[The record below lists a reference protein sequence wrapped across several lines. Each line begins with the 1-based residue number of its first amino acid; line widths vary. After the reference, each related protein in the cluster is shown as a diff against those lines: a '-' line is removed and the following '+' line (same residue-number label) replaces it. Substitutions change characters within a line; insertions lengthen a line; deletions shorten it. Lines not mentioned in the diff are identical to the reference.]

1 MRARGGNGDRPG
13 AYVGWSQSDREE
25 LGILRT
31 RVSGIER
38 DIQDLNQSFQTQF
51 GSLNAAISGLATK
64 IEERGRPQ
72 WTIMIMSAG
81 FLLAFMTSIGTLAYL
96 PIRSTTE
103 RLEADLSKLRDA
115 GVTRAELDVR
125 ASRTLT
131 DLSRLR
137 EDFQS
142 IDRVTVPRPEHEE
155 KWRGHDRQVESIQ
168 RQIDDL
174 KRFNTDLVSARDFLK
189 NLDDRMRALER
200 RGPS

>member
-1 MRARGGNGDRPG
+1 MRARSNGDRPG

-51 GSLNAAISGLATK
+51 SSLAASISGLSTK

-72 WTIMIMSAG
+72 WMMMIAAAG

-96 PIRSTTE
+96 PISSTTA
-103 RLEADLSKLRDA
+103 RLETDVAKLRD
-115 GVTRAELDVR
+115 GSVSRAELDARSVR
-125 ASRTLT
+125 TGT

-137 EDFQS
+137 EDIKAVDS
-142 IDRVTVPRPEHEE
+142 ITVPRGEHEE
-155 KWRGHDRQVESIQ
+155 KWRSHDRQIESVQ

-174 KRFNTDLVSARDFLK
+174 KKFNTDLVSARDFLK
-189 NLDDRMRALER
+189 NLDDRMRVLESR
-200 RGPS
+200 RLAQ

>member
-1 MRARGGNGDRPG
+1 MRPRSNGDRLG

-51 GSLNAAISGLATK
+51 SALNASISGLSTK

-72 WTIMIMSAG
+72 WMMMIAAAG

-103 RLEADLSKLRDA
+103 RLETDVGKLRDL
-115 GVTRAELDVR
+115 GVSRAELDAR
-125 ASRTLT
+125 SSRTIT

-137 EDFQS
+137 EDIQAV
-142 IDRVTVPRPEHEE
+142 DRITVPRGEHEE
-155 KWRGHDRQVESIQ
+155 KWRGHDRQIESVQ
-168 RQIDDL
+168 RHIDDL
-174 KRFNTDLVSARDFLK
+174 KKFNTDLVSARDFLK
-189 NLDDRMRALER
+189 NLDDRMRALESR
-200 RGPS
+200 RPAL